1 MTTLYGW
8 TQQLPNWT
16 ILKDKQDTIIIY
28 NFTKPELIN
37 LRVYVTGLEQ
47 NTKLYEIDKKR
58 LIKKDEIIKI
68 QQDQIL
74 NKDTIISYK
83 ESIIF
88 QNKLITEE
96 LNRQLTK
103 EMQLR
108 LAAQK
113 RASRMYYWFGS
124 GGAIGFILGLLLLK

>member
-1 MTTLYGW
+1 M
-8 TQQLPNWT
+8 
-16 ILKDKQDTIIIY
+16 
-28 NFTKPELIN
+28 
-37 LRVYVTGLEQ
+37 
-47 NTKLYEIDKKR
+47 
-58 LIKKDEIIKI
+58 IKKDEIIKI

-113 RASRMYYWFGS
+113 RASRMYY
-124 GGAIGFILGLLLLK
+124 